1 MASSCMSTCIND
13 ARVPAAIRPTYVN
26 LYKWPES
33 DAEFV
38 RSRSSNGCQ
47 SGHTHKHAHSH
58 ARVVDSLSCRQMY
71 LRSYTFSRKKER
83 VHEKISRKCFGRVQ
97 ERVKKN
103 TVKMKGKSCN
113 NNNSKKT
120 SLVIKKIKS
129 VVIRR
134 AKETS
139 CAVLF
144 FMFSRLLSCTAKVD
158 VADNDHH
165 LHRHDHQGLG

>member
-13 ARVPAAIRPTYVN
+13 ARVPAAIRPTYMN

-47 SGHTHKHAHSH
+47 SIHTHKHTHAH

-83 VHEKISRKCFGRVQ
+83 VHEKISRKCFGRVKK
-97 ERVKKN
+97 RVKKN
-103 TVKMKGKSCN
+103 AMKMKGKSCIN
-113 NNNSKKT
+113 KTRKKT
-120 SLVIKKIKS
+120 SLLIKKIKS

-158 VADNDHH
+158 VADNDQH
-165 LHRHDHQGLG
+165 LHRHDNQGH